1 MKYRITCHRRAIDT
15 ITQGPMRGHNFKLME
30 PISFNAD
37 TLAEMRAAILKAQ
50 GTRFAYRVTV
60 SCYLAAFEN
69 HGDRKPSGVQFD
81 QWVEVNP

>member
-1 MKYRITCHRRAIDT
+1 MKYRITAHRRTTAKRPDGN
-15 ITQGPMRGHNFKLME
+15 QGQFSLVHSPME

-60 SCYLAAFEN
+60 SCYLAAM
-69 HGDRKPSGVQFD
+69 VQD
-81 QWVEVNP
+81 SPLGEWREVNP